1 MYYILFQAIFEE
13 KNMCKKLFY
22 LKLMHTIIW
31 FFYVLIISYIFYAGI
46 YNKINLYLW
55 IAIGLV
61 IIEGIILIIFKGKC
75 PLTVLGYKY
84 TDSHEVGFDIYLPRW
99 LAKYN
104 KMIFGTIFVI
114 GILIIIYRILKM

>member
-1 MYYILFQAIFEE
+1 MY
-13 KNMCKKLFY
+13 KKLFY

-31 FFYVLIISYIFYAGI
+31 VFYVLVISYIFYSGI
-46 YNKINLYLW
+46 YNKVNLYTW

-61 IIEGIILIIFKGKC
+61 IVEGIILIIFKGKC
-75 PLTVLGYKY
+75 PLTIWGYKY
-84 TDSHEVGFDIYLPRW
+84 TDNHQVGFDIYLPRW

-114 GILIIIYRILKM
+114 GILIVMYRVLKM